1 MIAKQTIIGSERV
14 LRGTPLARSAQ
25 SIAHMAVAL
34 QWHVAT
40 NANEPVA
47 LATSRSAETGI
58 GEKDV
63 LLVVA
68 DCTRCQAHDARIA
81 SALAHH
87 IFDSYNARQSKAAG
101 NGSGG
106 NGADRLD
113 VAHWL
118 SDAVISGLK
127 YVSQHERVTADG
139 IALAD
144 SPVDPASLAVVAT
157 VIHHDKLFVARYGGG
172 RVYLLRGG
180 ALQNLTD
187 SSFAATHAEATEP
200 DLGQLD
206 LAGEDRVL
214 LCSDAFHNQ
223 LNDTQIKSVLR
234 GTPSSRRAA
243 QTLLEAATR
252 NGTDETVALAVA
264 DYVTG
269 RAGVFPAQPI
279 EPSVAAP
286 VSGPRRGTFRSIAG
300 VIGIVALVIAAV
312 WVISAL
318 NGRGGGAGTDTNTIA
333 STAMPDANATLPAV
347 IAPITATAT
356 AAATSEPSPTAAPT
370 DTPQPSPT
378 PTATLEPT
386 ATQTP
391 EPTATAT
398 ATPEPTATPRPR
410 PTRRPTQTPTAAP
423 LPTATPIPPTPTPAG
438 PPPTPT
444 ITPVPPWEL
453 QPPAP
458 PPPQPPACDPST
470 LPPGSVC
477 P

>member
-1 MIAKQTIIGSERV
+1 
-14 LRGTPLARSAQ
+14 
-25 SIAHMAVAL
+25 MAVAL

-87 IFDSYNARQSKAAG
+87 IFDSYNARQSKAH
-101 NGSGG
+101 S

-118 SDAVISGLK
+118 SDSVISGVK
-127 YVSQHERVTADG
+127 HVSQHERVTADG
-139 IALAD
+139 IAPAD
-144 SPVDPASLAVVAT
+144 SPIDPTSLAVVAT

-180 ALQNLTD
+180 TLQNLTD
-187 SSFAATHAEATEP
+187 SSFAAGNAEALEP

-206 LAGEDRVL
+206 LVGEDRVL

-243 QTLLEAATR
+243 QTLLDAATR

-279 EPSVAAP
+279 EPPAATP

-300 VIGIVALVIAAV
+300 VLGIVALVIAAV
-312 WVISAL
+312 LVISAL
-318 NGRGGGAGTDTNTIA
+318 NSRGGSGSNTAA
-333 STAMPDANATLPAV
+333 STPMPNTNATLPAV
-347 IAPITATAT
+347 IAPISAT
-356 AAATSEPSPTAAPT
+356 ATSEPSPTAAPSL
-370 DTPQPSPT
+370 TPAPT
-378 PTATLEPT
+378 NTSEPTANPTAEPTATL
-386 ATQTP
+386 TP
-391 EPTATAT
+391 EPTATL
-398 ATPEPTATPRPR
+398 EPTATPRPR
-410 PTRRPTQTPTAAP
+410 PTRRPTQTPTA
-423 LPTATPIPPTPTPAG
+423 LPVPTDTAIPPTPTPAG